1 MQLHEEYI
9 QRHKLD
15 VPLIRYDQ
23 RSKILLR
30 NHTPQNWR
38 VLSFE
43 WEYDFGHPGF
53 WRCSIIEPI
62 HSSYGKDRNWRQ
74 TLGPQSVYWDQ
85 YETFVK
91 TLAKDFVGW
100 KVSDSDMDRE
110 LFCWEVLLYTCDNWF
125 TQNPIGKNQ
134 RFLKY
139 LSGSI
144 DFSLPLEERWSN
156 FQESLSMM
164 ENNSL
169 SEFYSYNICNHLGSG
184 SDWFAGLINNDTK
197 DLLARAG

>member
-30 NHTPQNWR
+30 TQNPRNWR

-43 WEYDFGHPGF
+43 WEFDYGHPGF

-74 TLGPQSVYWDQ
+74 LFRPRSVYWDQ

-91 TLAKDFVGW
+91 TLAKDFAGW
-100 KVSDSDMDRE
+100 TVADSDKNRE

-125 TQNPIGKNQ
+125 SRSPIGKNQ
-134 RFLKY
+134 KFLKH

-144 DFSLPLEERWSN
+144 NFSLSLEERWMC
-156 FQESLSMM
+156 FQEALSMM
-164 ENNSL
+164 EDNSL

-184 SDWFAGLINNDTK
+184 SDWFAGLINNGK
-197 DLLARAG
+197 EDLFARAG